1 MGQGHCMQEKSF
13 SLNYAKKHVQTVAEM
28 IKIKQSF
35 ADILKVRYAE
45 VVVDGNIALCKVA
58 FGHWRRS
65 KVCQIEANQ
74 IIWKNSPFGGLEIHD
89 KSDDSMSL
97 DVLLGRVMR
106 WDEELYRVIGAIRTH
121 EFSNALNK
129 LEYKK
134 DHEWLSR
141 VPLEPVTIN
150 LPEVG
155 EEHPTDLQ

>member
-1 MGQGHCMQEKSF
+1 
-13 SLNYAKKHVQTVAEM
+13 
-28 IKIKQSF
+28 
-35 ADILKVRYAE
+35 
-45 VVVDGNIALCKVA
+45 
-58 FGHWRRS
+58 
-65 KVCQIEANQ
+65 
-74 IIWKNSPFGGLEIHD
+74 
-89 KSDDSMSL
+89 MSL
-97 DVLLGRVMR
+97 DVFLGRVMR